1 MGRSAGWTGRRPLNP
16 EERRQGTW
24 TGTPALPSLAKAW
37 GVTRPC
43 TGPLGMGENGQKVDI
58 WMLMLLSHFSRVWP
72 FVTLWT
78 VAHQASLSMGF
89 ARQEYWRGLPCPPP
103 GDCPDPGIEPA
114 SLTSPALT
122 GGLFTTSTTRMLAGF
137 TAPAGL
143 DKEWLSRASES
154 GVACDRTRNLPAKEG
169 PGNEPQMARRDSL
182 PAPRM
187 EPRIDLTLPGNS
199 RDTALLT
206 QRWGLKPHPPQVQPH
221 VVFIQQACSPL
232 QHHCRP

>member
-1 MGRSAGWTGRRPLNP
+1 
-16 EERRQGTW
+16 
-24 TGTPALPSLAKAW
+24 
-37 GVTRPC
+37 
-43 TGPLGMGENGQKVDI
+43 
-58 WMLMLLSHFSRVWP
+58 MLVLLSHFSHVWL

-122 GGLFTTSTTRMLAGF
+122 GGFFTTSTTWILAGF

-187 EPRIDLTLPGNS
+187 EPRLDLTLPVLV
-199 RDTALLT
+199 ALS
-206 QRWGLKPHPPQVQPH
+206 GLILCNPHG
-221 VVFIQQACSPL
+221 L
-232 QHHCRP
+232 